1 MPGNTSNTTPT
12 DTPINASNRN
22 LSVGKKITLG
32 IVFMWFFGGGVGHF
46 VISDFFVNIMPPYLP
61 YHLEIVYISGVFEI
75 LGALGILLYA
85 TRQWAGNGLFLLTLA
100 VTPANIHMWMHPE
113 LFPEVPE
120 AFLSVRLVVQVVLL
134 MGIWWSTRTTSQ
146 KKPSTTSPSPTSL
159 A

>member
-1 MPGNTSNTTPT
+1 MSDNTTNTIP
-12 DTPINASNRN
+12 SNN
-22 LSVGKKITLG
+22 LTTGKKITLG
-32 IVFMWFFGGGVGHF
+32 IVFIWFFGGGVGHF
-46 VISDFFVNIMPPYLP
+46 VNSAFFVNIMPPYLP

-120 AFLSVRLVVQVVLL
+120 AFLSVRLVVQVILL
-134 MGIWWSTRTTSQ
+134 AGIWWSTRTPSQ
-146 KKPSTTSPSPTSL
+146 KIPSTTSQSASSL

>member
-1 MPGNTSNTTPT
+1 MSDNTTNT
-12 DTPINASNRN
+12 TSSNE
-22 LSVGKKITLG
+22 LSTGKKITLG
-32 IVFMWFFGGGVGHF
+32 IVFIWFFGGGVGHF
-46 VISDFFVNIMPPYLP
+46 VNSAFFVNIMPPYLP

-75 LGALGILLYA
+75 LGALGILLFA

-120 AFLSVRLVVQVVLL
+120 AFLSVRLVVQVILL
-134 MGIWWSTRTTSQ
+134 IGIWWSTRTPSQ
-146 KKPSTTSPSPTSL
+146 KIASNPPQSPSSL

>member
-1 MPGNTSNTTPT
+1 MSDNTTNT
-12 DTPINASNRN
+12 ISSND
-22 LSVGKKITLG
+22 LTIGKKITLG
-32 IVFMWFFGGGVGHF
+32 IVFIWFFGGGVGHF
-46 VISDFFVNIMPPYLP
+46 VNSAFFVNIMPPYLP

-75 LGALGILLYA
+75 LGALGILLFA

-134 MGIWWSTRTTSQ
+134 VGIWWSTRTPSQ
-146 KKPSTTSPSPTSL
+146 KSASNPPQSPTSL

>member
-1 MPGNTSNTTPT
+1 MSDNTT
-12 DTPINASNRN
+12 NATSSDEPSKG
-22 LSVGKKITLG
+22 LSIGKKVTLG

-46 VISDFFVNIMPPYLP
+46 VDSAFFVNIMPPYLP

-75 LGALGILLYA
+75 LGALGVLLYA

-100 VTPANIHMWMHPE
+100 VTPANIHMWMHPD
-113 LFPEVPE
+113 LYPEVPE

-134 MGIWWSTRTTSQ
+134 IGIWWSTRTTSQ
-146 KKPSTTSPSPTSL
+146 KPTSNSTHPPTSL

>member
-1 MPGNTSNTTPT
+1 MSDNTTNTIPSSDLT
-12 DTPINASNRN
+12 I
-22 LSVGKKITLG
+22 GKKITLG
-32 IVFMWFFGGGVGHF
+32 IVFIWFFAGGVGHF
-46 VISDFFVNIMPPYLP
+46 VNSAFFVNIMPPYLP

-75 LGALGILLYA
+75 LGALGILLLA

-120 AFLSVRLVVQVVLL
+120 AFLSVRLVVQVILL
-134 MGIWWSTRTTSQ
+134 AGIWWSTRTPSQ
-146 KKPSTTSPSPTSL
+146 KKPSTTSQSASSL